1 MRASSQMRCREVG
14 SRRFTDLQRRLA
26 ARARHGSRTG
36 GSSRLLGP
44 HRVAVVPPDGRR
56 VLVGVLEPGD
66 FLRQRRP
73 LMRLGGRALTYRRAH
88 ARRRVPSSG
97 HSERAE
103 RTNPGEGRRARCA
116 RLDTSGRRVARGQ
129 KAVAFRFQR
138 KVCDTSILPREMTAG
153 QLQNQSPNKKYKR
166 NVLWNM
172 LCPYQKHMNKPL
184 KKTSRSLFFCFLI
197 IGQSPFNSTKMIPV

>member
-138 KVCDTSILPREMTAG
+138 KVCETSILPREMTAG
-153 QLQNQSPNKKYKR
+153 QSQNQSPNKKYKR
-166 NVLWNM
+166 NVLCGGCCAVTKN
-172 LCPYQKHMNKPL
+172 MNKPL
-184 KKTSRSLFFCFLI
+184 T
-197 IGQSPFNSTKMIPV
+197 

>member
-138 KVCDTSILPREMTAG
+138 KVCETSIFSEMTAG
-153 QLQNQSPNKKYKR
+153 RSQNQSPNKKYKG
-166 NVLWNM
+166 NVSWNL
-172 LCPYQKHMNKPL
+172 LCCCQKQMN
-184 KKTSRSLFFCFLI
+184 
-197 IGQSPFNSTKMIPV
+197 